1 MLCKVLRLLTKLIQ
15 NVRLTFVASFSKE
28 IYFLLTMLVRTI
40 RNAMWELLALQFG
53 IIPDAM
59 KIILA
64 NNITGSLISTCQ
76 VNVENE
82 KEIESVLLGF
92 GPL

>member
-1 MLCKVLRLLTKLIQ
+1 
-15 NVRLTFVASFSKE
+15 
-28 IYFLLTMLVRTI
+28 
-40 RNAMWELLALQFG
+40 MWELLALQFG

-64 NNITGSLISTCQ
+64 NNITESLTCQ

>member
-64 NNITGSLISTCQ
+64 NNITESLTCQ

-82 KEIESVLLGF
+82 KEIESALLGF

>member
-1 MLCKVLRLLTKLIQ
+1 MAI
-15 NVRLTFVASFSKE
+15 
-28 IYFLLTMLVRTI
+28 
-40 RNAMWELLALQFG
+40 W
-53 IIPDAM
+53 IPDAV

-82 KEIESVLLGF
+82 KEIESALLGF